1 MLRKT
6 CVLICLLLFFL
17 KAYPQSKVQP
27 FVNGDRVVF
36 MGNSITDGG
45 HYHSYIWLYY
55 MSHFPNIRIQCFN
68 AGIGGDVSKQ
78 MLERIDS
85 EVFAKKPTVMTL
97 TFGMNDTG
105 YQLFPPNKADSLYQ
119 LKVNTSLE
127 SFDRIVA
134 LLKQH
139 PEIKKILIGSSPYE
153 ETSKIKVT
161 PLLRKNTALLA
172 IGAAEKQVAKENNWG
187 FVDFNAPMAQINQQ
201 QEQKDSL
208 FSMED
213 ADRIHPTNDG
223 QMVMAYLFLNA
234 QGLNGKKVAGISV
247 NAKNGKVDGEENCR
261 LTGIVANN
269 NGVTFN
275 CLENSL
281 PYPLDTIPSGFG
293 RPQRAQEDALKLIP
307 FTNDYNQ
314 ELLQV
319 KGLKKEAVYTLK
331 IDNKTMGQW
340 NGSDLEKGVNLALI
354 TGTPQYQQALA
365 VMQLNEERWTIER
378 RLREYYWIH
387 YSILKPKGLLYND
400 SEATMDSLQKY
411 AKKDFFVGVTIPTYQ
426 KARFKSVRDAW
437 QKEMDLLT
445 DQIYAINKP
454 VVHRFEITLSN

>member
-1 MLRKT
+1 MSRKIYFQFLFL
-6 CVLICLLLFFL
+6 LIFFN
-17 KAYPQSKVQP
+17 AHAQSKIAP
-27 FVNGDRVVF
+27 FVNGDRMVF

-55 MSHFPNIRIQCFN
+55 MTHFPNVRIQCFN

-172 IGAAEKQVAKENNWG
+172 IGAAEKRVAKENNWG

-234 QGLNGKKVAGISV
+234 QGLSSKKVAGISV
-247 NAKNGKVDGEENCR
+247 NAKKWQSR
-261 LTGIVANN
+261 W
-269 NGVTFN
+269 
-275 CLENSL
+275 
-281 PYPLDTIPSGFG
+281 G
-293 RPQRAQEDALKLIP
+293 RE
-307 FTNDYNQ
+307 
-314 ELLQV
+314 LQV
-319 KGLKKEAVYTLK
+319 
-331 IDNKTMGQW
+331 
-340 NGSDLEKGVNLALI
+340 NGYCG
-354 TGTPQYQQALA
+354 
-365 VMQLNEERWTIER
+365 
-378 RLREYYWIH
+378 
-387 YSILKPKGLLYND
+387 
-400 SEATMDSLQKY
+400 
-411 AKKDFFVGVTIPTYQ
+411 
-426 KARFKSVRDAW
+426 
-437 QKEMDLLT
+437 
-445 DQIYAINKP
+445 
-454 VVHRFEITLSN
+454 